1 VKQTQGVADG
11 SWGGGFHPEFGPQP
25 GDVVLLEHRAQSGFA
40 NTDLDVQLEQRGRS
54 MLFDLG
60 GKPMHSERS
69 KGVASAIAG
78 GVLLLLSTGPGPR
91 VRNGTSSARPI
102 TAAPQSR

>member
-1 VKQTQGVADG
+1 
-11 SWGGGFHPEFGPQP
+11 
-25 GDVVLLEHRAQSGFA
+25 
-40 NTDLDVQLEQRGRS
+40 